1 MTKLPNPKK
10 IIEEKPWGKFEQFL
24 FSELGTLKIL
34 YIKDG
39 EHISKQ
45 KHKTRDEFWK
55 IIDGSAEVEL
65 DDAKIEAQK
74 DDEFFIPK
82 GMSHRA
88 SALNGHVTILAISY
102 GHFDPDDKERVDDK
116 YGRK

>member
-10 IIEEKPWGKFEQFL
+10 IVEVKPWGRFEQFL
-24 FSELGTLKIL
+24 FSELGTLKLL
-34 YIKDG
+34 YIKKG

-55 IIDGSAEVEL
+55 IIEGNATVEL
-65 DDAKIEAQK
+65 NDAVIEAQK
-74 DDEFFIPK
+74 EDEFFIPK

-88 SALNGHVTILAISY
+88 TAVKENVTILAISY
-102 GHFDPDDKERVDDK
+102 GHFDPKDKERVDDK
-116 YGRK
+116 YGRD